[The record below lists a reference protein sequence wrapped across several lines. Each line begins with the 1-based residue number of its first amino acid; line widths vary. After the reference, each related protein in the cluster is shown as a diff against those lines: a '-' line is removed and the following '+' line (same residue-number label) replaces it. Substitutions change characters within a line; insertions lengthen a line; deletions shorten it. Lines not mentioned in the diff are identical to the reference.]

1 MAEIL
6 EAPESA
12 PESNTDAAPAS
23 VPEVL
28 RMTLRSRQLWIVIGF
43 TVLVAAIA
51 ELIGK
56 VVIPAGVADIAILP
70 MVWGLIM
77 AGVISSQKW
86 KPLGLDIQAVANA
99 MMTVMVLVLLAHLS
113 FTIGPNIIVLFNAGP
128 ALLLQELGHLLGTLV
143 LALPL
148 AVLLRMGPATVGAT
162 FSIDREGSFAMVSEK
177 YGTDSP
183 QYRGVLSM
191 YAFGT
196 LFGAVTVGIIA
207 SVSSSLKIFDPLALA
222 MGSGVGS
229 GSMMAA
235 ATGAVA
241 SAHPEVASE
250 VTAMAATS
258 NLITTVLGVYV
269 GMWVALP
276 LADKLYKLL
285 TRRKAQVD
293 TTSAVRMTS
302 LDVPHVAVPTWLT
315 LGSVSVIGIVVAT
328 INTRSFSMNF
338 VWCFV
343 ILSALV
349 GFSIWISKLTH
360 GKISAMLLT
369 VTLGAL
375 ITTPISP
382 IADVV
387 VSTTQSV
394 PFLAICTLVLTI
406 AGLSLGKD
414 IPALK
419 AIGWKIIPVGIVA
432 IASSYIF
439 SVIVAEFALGMWG

>member
-12 PESNTDAAPAS
+12 ETPNPAS
-23 VPEVL
+23 TPEVL

-43 TVLVAAIA
+43 TVLVASIA

-56 VVIPAGVADIAILP
+56 VVIPAGVADIVILP

-77 AGVISSQKW
+77 SGIISSQKW
-86 KPLGLDIQAVANA
+86 KPLGLDIQAVANT

-113 FTIGPNIIVLFNAGP
+113 FTIGPNIMVLAKAGP
-128 ALLLQELGHLLGTLV
+128 ALMLQEIGHLLGTLV

-241 SAHPEVASE
+241 AAHPEVAKE

-276 LADKLYKLL
+276 LADRLYKAL
-285 TRRKAQVD
+285 TRRKAQKD
-293 TTSAVRMTS
+293 TTSGVRMTS
-302 LDVPHVAVPTWLT
+302 LDVPKVAVPTWLT
-315 LGSVSVIGIVVAT
+315 LASISVIGIVVAV

-338 VWCFV
+338 VWCYV
-343 ILSALV
+343 ILSVLV
-349 GFSIWISKLTH
+349 GFSILVSKLTH
-360 GKISAMLLT
+360 GRVSAMLLT

-382 IADVV
+382 IADFVV
-387 VSTTQSV
+387 DTTQTV
-394 PFLAICTLVLTI
+394 PFLAVCTLVLTI

-439 SVIVAEFALGMWG
+439 SVVVAEFALGMWG